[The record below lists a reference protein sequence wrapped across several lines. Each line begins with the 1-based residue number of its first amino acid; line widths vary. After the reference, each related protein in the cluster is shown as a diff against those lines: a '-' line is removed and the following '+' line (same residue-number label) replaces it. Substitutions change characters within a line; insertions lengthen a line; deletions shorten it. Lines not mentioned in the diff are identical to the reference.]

1 VREEP
6 AQGCLFLRASN
17 AKLGPRRARQKSTE
31 FAKKKESATKPG
43 QIQKK
48 PKYDQE
54 TWRFLSA
61 SIPTYDFFPTS
72 RLLAV
77 ARSIHTLFGMHVPF
91 VETLELILL
100 VAEKGPVHSPIRRH
114 DFFSR
119 PTAAGSRQVVYQAGK
134 TIALCKFTELRQW
147 QHAKSRLKP

>member
-1 VREEP
+1 MPSWVQGEP
-6 AQGCLFLRASN
+6 GRSRRNLQRKKRVQPSQDRFRRSQSTTK
-17 AKLGPRRARQKSTE
+17 KLGD
-31 FAKKKESATKPG
+31 F
-43 QIQKK
+43 
-48 PKYDQE
+48 
-54 TWRFLSA
+54 FLHPSQ
-61 SIPTYDFFPTS
+61 PTNFFPTS